1 MMEENDKRAHDSRII
16 LYRSLRQIVIITVAA
31 IFLKS
36 CVVDSVVIKGS
47 QMAPTLVSGD
57 RTLIFR
63 LPYLSFFSTIFKPTL
78 AKPVVFDSP
87 FEKNRCAS
95 LRIAGIWGDTVSI
108 DSGVIVNS
116 RKPQF
121 KFFGKEKGGL
131 IVPATF
137 SPRDFFPAYQ
147 IPKKGTQ
154 LIFDSLSLRD
164 FFFAVNVVR
173 QENKKSKITVKADL
187 FVDDSLSNDYFIK
200 EFALYKGTIDTI
212 PAKYEFDWFFWDR
225 LNQYL
230 DATVDERT
238 TVLKFSLYIDNVKI
252 SRYSVRDNY
261 VFLLAD
267 NWSDGLDSRYI
278 GPVQVS
284 SLVGRVFFV
293 LWSYDKNSGKHL
305 KMNRFGRIVR

>member
-16 LYRSLRQIVIITVAA
+16 LYRSLRQIVIITLAA

-36 CVVDSVVIKGS
+36 CVIDSVVIKGN
-47 QMAPTLVSGD
+47 QMTPTLVSGD

-63 LPYLSFFSTIFKPTL
+63 FPYLSFIRAIFKPSL
-78 AKPVVFDSP
+78 AKPVIFDSP
-87 FEKNRCAS
+87 LEKNRRAT

-121 KFFGKEKGGL
+121 KFSGKEKGGL

-137 SPRDFFPAYQ
+137 SPRDFFPSYQ
-147 IPKKGTQ
+147 VPKKGTQ
-154 LIFDSLSLRD
+154 LLIDSLSLRD
-164 FFFAVNVVR
+164 FFFAVNVIR
-173 QENKKSKITVKADL
+173 QENRKSKITVKADL

-212 PAKYEFDWFFWDR
+212 PAKYQFDWYFWDR

-230 DATVDERT
+230 YTMVEERT
-238 TVLKFSLYIDNVKI
+238 AVLKFSLYIDNVKT
-252 SRYSVRDNY
+252 SRYSVQDNY

-267 NWSDGLDSRYI
+267 NWSDGLDSRYT

-293 LWSYDKNSGKHL
+293 LWSYDKNSGS
-305 KMNRFGRIVR
+305 I

>member
-16 LYRSLRQIVIITVAA
+16 LYRSFRLIVIITFAA
-31 IFLKS
+31 VFLKS
-36 CVVDSVVIKGS
+36 CVIDCVVIKGN
-47 QMAPTLVSGD
+47 QMTPTLVSGD

-63 LPYLSFFSTIFKPTL
+63 FPYLSFISAFFKPSL

-87 FEKNRCAS
+87 LEKNRRAS

-116 RKPQF
+116 QKPQF
-121 KFFGKEKGGL
+121 KFSGKEKGGL
-131 IVPATF
+131 LVPATF
-137 SPRDFFPAYQ
+137 SPRDFFPPYQ

-154 LIFDSLSLRD
+154 LILDSLSLRD

-173 QENKKSKITVKADL
+173 QENKKCKITIKADL
-187 FVDDSLSNDYFIK
+187 YVDDSLSNDYFIK

-212 PAKYEFDWFFWDR
+212 PSKYQFDWFFWDR

-230 DATVDERT
+230 FATVEERT
-238 TVLKFSLYIDNVKI
+238 AVIKFSLFIDNAKTAK
-252 SRYSVRDNY
+252 YSVQDNY

-278 GPVQVS
+278 GPVQLS

-293 LWSYDKNSGKHL
+293 LWSYDKNSEKHL
-305 KMNRFGRIVR
+305 KVNRFGKIVR